1 MFSKVIISDD
11 FDSVNKSVLSIV
23 NELKVKEVEQVQYC
37 DDAYLKVKRALL
49 DNNPFELL
57 VTDLS
62 YKADHRE
69 QKFQSGEEL
78 IKALKQSDSSLK
90 IIVYS
95 VEDRPLKIRKLVQE
109 LDIDGYVNKGRRGLV
124 ELQEAIRKVA
134 KNEKY
139 VSPHLEGILKSN
151 NKIEFTEYDY
161 QLMGL
166 LSKGYSQE
174 EISTFFAEKNITPS
188 SLSSI
193 EKKLNKLKTEF
204 KANNA
209 VHLVSIVKDLGLI

>member
-37 DDAYLKVKRALL
+37 DDAYLKVKKALL
-49 DNNPFELL
+49 DNNPFQLL

-109 LDIDGYVNKGRRGLV
+109 LNIDGYVNKGRRGLV
-124 ELQEAIRKVA
+124 ELQDAIRKVA

-151 NKIEFTEYDY
+151 NKIEFTEYDS

-174 EISTFFAEKNITPS
+174 EISAFFVEKNITPS